1 MHPQS
6 TPHHTHLHGMLQVP
20 GGCTEAVEGVVLPN
34 RVDPLTARG
43 HDACYKVTS
52 TALARREGTDNLKW

>member
-43 HDACYKVTS
+43 HNARYKVTS